1 MDISESW
8 REGTMAEKQVGETA
22 SAGWQIGVRR
32 TLPVTQEQAWELLM
46 APMGLALWLGRVE
59 KLDLQVGERFTTAEG
74 TTGELRVVKPLN
86 QVRLTWQRPGWERA
100 STLQI
105 RCIPVGPEKTTISFH
120 QEWLADGTVRA
131 EMKARWEGALATL
144 VAGAANGNTTT

>member
-1 MDISESW
+1 MGRDFVM
-8 REGTMAEKQVGETA
+8 TEKQVGETA

-46 APMGLALWLGRVE
+46 TPEGLALWLGSVPA
-59 KLDLQVGERFTTAEG
+59 LQLAVGEQFVTADG
-74 TTGELRVVKPLN
+74 TSGELRVVKPLH

-105 RCIPVGPEKTTISFH
+105 RCIPVGPAKTTIAFH
-120 QEWLADGTVRA
+120 QEWLADATVRA
-131 EMKARWEGALATL
+131 EMKARWEGVLAALQAR
-144 VAGAANGNTTT
+144 